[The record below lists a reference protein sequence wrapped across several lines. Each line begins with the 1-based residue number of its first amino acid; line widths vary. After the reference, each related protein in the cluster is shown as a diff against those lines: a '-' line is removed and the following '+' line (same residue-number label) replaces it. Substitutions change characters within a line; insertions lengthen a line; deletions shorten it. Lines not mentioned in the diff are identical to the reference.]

1 MSDKMIL
8 AGDIGGTKSYLGLF
22 KMEGSKVHPITEIK
36 EYPSPGYSSLT
47 ALVQEFLSSL
57 DKSSLREDEKFIGVA
72 CFGMAG
78 PVITDNDGKRSCKM
92 TNISQWAIIT
102 EDDLSQL
109 INGKKVIL
117 LNDLEAMG
125 YGVSQLAD
133 KDLVELNYGIPQE
146 GNRAVIAAGT
156 GLGQVML
163 HWDGKDHYP
172 SPSEGGHANWAS
184 PYDKDNLYIDLLSHL
199 HNKFQGNVGVERVL
213 SGEGLVNIYEF
224 LKERGKDGNE
234 PADWKEHLSK
244 NDPAELIS
252 QLAKENTLCSKA
264 LDVFMDIYG
273 ATAGDLALQYLAVGG
288 VYIGG
293 GIAQKNLAEL
303 CDGSFM
309 QAFTAKEKKYP
320 HFTQLNAN
328 IPVKVITNPQVGI
341 LGAAWRAAKT

>member
-22 KMEGSKVHPITEIK
+22 KMEGSKVRPITEIK
-36 EYPSPGYSSLT
+36 KYPSPSYSSLT
-47 ALVQEFLSSL
+47 ALVQEFLSYL

-72 CFGMAG
+72 CFGIAG
-78 PVITDNDGKRSCKM
+78 PVETDKDGKYCKM
-92 TNISQWAIIT
+92 THPESWPIVKES
-102 EDDLSQL
+102 DFSQL
-109 INGKKVIL
+109 LNDKPVIL

-125 YGVSQLAD
+125 YGISQLAD
-133 KDLVELNYGIPQE
+133 KDLVELNHGIPQE

-156 GLGQVML
+156 GLGQVIL

-199 HNKFQGNVGVERVL
+199 QKKFQGNVGVERVL

-234 PADWKEHLSK
+234 PIDWEKRLSK

-252 QLAKENTLCSKA
+252 QFAKEGNTLCSKA

-288 VYIGG
+288 IYIGG
-293 GIAQKNLAEL
+293 GIALKNLAEL
-303 CDGSFM
+303 CDGTFM

-328 IPVKVITNPQVGI
+328 IPVKVIKNPQVGL